1 MSITLVAQYLARRA
15 HASPPTA
22 WAKLPDTATHEATL
36 VDAILP
42 TLGTDSQ
49 VATHALPR
57 RVWRVKPKTAIGLA
71 TVLVLLLAWY
81 LATDVAGLIDRQR
94 FPSPGDIWAAG
105 TQIMT
110 RGYAGGTL
118 VPQALYSLRLVVL
131 GFLVAAGTG
140 VPLGILMGLSRR
152 FEALVNPAFLLVRPI
167 PPLAWIPLAIVW
179 LGLADSAKVLV
190 IWFAAFVPA
199 VINSHSGI
207 RNVDQTLI
215 AAGRVHGASEARIVW
230 DVLIPGAMPMIFTGL
245 RLSLQASWT
254 TLVAAELVGAVLGL
268 GKVLSTAYRD
278 IYPAM
283 IAVGMITVALLGALT
298 TKVLDLIE
306 RRVVPWRQY

>member
-1 MSITLVAQYLARRA
+1 MRN
-15 HASPPTA
+15 
-22 WAKLPDTATHEATL
+22 
-36 VDAILP
+36 
-42 TLGTDSQ
+42 
-49 VATHALPR
+49 PR
-57 RVWRVKPKTAIGLA
+57 TAIGLA

-81 LATDVAGLIDRQR
+81 LATDVAGLLDRQR
-94 FPSPGDIWAAG
+94 FPSPSDIATAG
-105 TQIMT
+105 SQIIT

-118 VPQALYSLRLVVL
+118 VRHALYSVRLVIL
-131 GFLVAAGTG
+131 GFLVATLTG

-199 VINSHSGI
+199 VINAHTGI

-215 AAGRVHGASEARIVW
+215 AAARVHGASEPRIVW
-230 DVLIPGAMPMIFTGL
+230 DVLIPGALPMIFIGL

-283 IAVGMITVALLGALT
+283 IAVGMIAVAILGALT

-306 RRVVPWRQY
+306 RRVTPWRQ